1 MKTRSL
7 RFSLAVVL
15 PLALLLSAGCSR
27 KEKPT
32 EGKELS
38 KNPVTALG
46 QITEAAKKASE
57 AAKEASEMKP
67 VDPVSFNALLPL
79 LPPAP
84 AGWTAE
90 EPRGET
96 SSGMGFK
103 VSDAERSYTKGDQ
116 RLHVKI
122 LDGAY
127 NALIYA
133 GVTMAAQFSHESTEG
148 YEKGVTIDGN
158 PGVEK
163 WNKASKRGEL
173 SVIVGKRFLVEIDAS
188 PVEPDFVR
196 TVYAGIDK
204 GKLAALK

>member
-1 MKTRSL
+1 MKTRFP
-7 RFSLAVVL
+7 RFAHAFVL
-15 PLALLLSAGCSR
+15 PLALFLAFGCSR

-38 KNPVTALG
+38 KNPVTALS

-79 LPPAP
+79 LPAAP

-127 NALIYA
+127 NSLIYA

-163 WNKASKRGEL
+163 WDKASKRGEL

-196 TVYAGIDK
+196 TIYAGIDK